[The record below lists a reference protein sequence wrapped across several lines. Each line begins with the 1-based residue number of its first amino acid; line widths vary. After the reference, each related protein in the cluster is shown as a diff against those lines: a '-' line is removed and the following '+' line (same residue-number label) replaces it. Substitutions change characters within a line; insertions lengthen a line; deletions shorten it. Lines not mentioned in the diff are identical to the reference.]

1 MGGEERDEG
10 REGNK
15 GEKRKGGKVRK
26 GGGEMERGGGGGG
39 NEGREELNSNAYPE
53 STKWCV
59 FIVGESTTCG
69 ALTILLWSP
78 PDNCIL
84 PVLQ

>member
-15 GEKRKGGKVRK
+15 GVKRKGSKVRK
-26 GGGEMERGGGGGG
+26 GGGG
-39 NEGREELNSNAYPE
+39 NEGREELNPNAYPE

-59 FIVGESTTCG
+59 FTVGESTTCG

>member
-26 GGGEMERGGGGGG
+26 GGGEMERGGGGRG

-59 FIVGESTTCG
+59 C
-69 ALTILLWSP
+69 L
-78 PDNCIL
+78 
-84 PVLQ
+84 

>member
-15 GEKRKGGKVRK
+15 GVKRKGGKVRK
-26 GGGEMERGGGGGG
+26 GGGGMEGEKG
-39 NEGREELNSNAYPE
+39 GREELNPNAYPE

-59 FIVGESTTCG
+59 C
-69 ALTILLWSP
+69 
-78 PDNCIL
+78 
-84 PVLQ
+84 LQ